1 MPMLMLIGTHA
12 YAESL
17 IGEGAGKSVN
27 EARENALAVLSQQIL
42 VDVDSTVRSRVST
55 DNDEVNKSAETDIQ
69 LESHIKFQGIIFE
82 PAKRKRKIYHVRAVL
97 SDDALRQTI
106 LYLAG
111 NLPDDIEGLTKLQIS
126 NSYHEVRQLTALI
139 NFAAQKKLN
148 IPNRNGIASKAAE
161 IEKKL
166 QLRVGNYGWVR
177 FIPPANV
184 SFNDSF
190 TITINEQDFAVAS
203 KIFLPV
209 GSYRYQI
216 SRDDF
221 ASETGILRV
230 SRSREERVNLALV
243 RLPAQPIRVA
253 INING
258 ASEKSKNTITRALEE
273 SLLAY
278 NVQIDSASDLKLIV
292 DADSQANDA
301 VKDFEHVLVSLS
313 LSFNKSGRVIKTA
326 SENIRLFD
334 ADASAVSAY
343 QWQKLAQKTLL
354 QLLSGDGLVSI
365 AESN

>member
-1 MPMLMLIGTHA
+1 MLMLIGTHA
-12 YAESL
+12 YAEPL
-17 IGEGAGKSVN
+17 IGEGEGKSVN

-42 VDVDSTVRSRVST
+42 VDVDSAVRSRVST
-55 DNDEVNKSAETDIQ
+55 DNDEVSTSAETDIQ

-82 PAKRKRKIYHVRAVL
+82 AAKRKKKIYYVRAVL

-111 NLPDDIEGLTKLQIS
+111 NLPNDIEGLTKLQIS
-126 NSYHEVRQLTALI
+126 NSYHETRQLIALL
-139 NFAAQKKLN
+139 NFAAQKNLN
-148 IPNRNGIASKAAE
+148 IPNRNGIASKAAD

-190 TITINEQDFAVAS
+190 TITINEQDFAVAN

-216 SRDDF
+216 SREDF
-221 ASETGILRV
+221 ASETGVLRI

-243 RLPAQPIRVA
+243 RLPAQPISVA
-253 INING
+253 ITINS
-258 ASEKSKNTITRALEE
+258 ASDKSRNSITRALEE
-273 SLLAY
+273 ILLAY
-278 NVQIDSASDLKLIV
+278 NVQIDNDSDLKLV
-292 DADSQANDA
+292 VNADSQSNNA

-313 LSFNKSGRVIKTA
+313 LSFTKSGRNIATA

-334 ADASAVSAY
+334 AETDEISAY
-343 QWQKLAQKTLL
+343 QWQKLAQQTLL
-354 QLLSGDGLVSI
+354 QLLSGDGLVNI
-365 AESN
+365 AEK

>member
-1 MPMLMLIGTHA
+1 MLMLVGTQA

-17 IGEGAGKSVN
+17 IGEGEGKTVN

-42 VDVDSTVRSRVST
+42 VDVDSAVRSTVST
-55 DNDEVNKSAETDIQ
+55 NNDEVNKSAEIDVQ
-69 LESHIKFQGIIFE
+69 LESHIKFQGIVFE
-82 PAKRKRKIYHVRAVL
+82 KAKRKRKIYYIRAIL

-111 NLPDDIEGLTKLQIS
+111 NLPDNIEGLTKLQIS
-126 NSYHEVRQLTALI
+126 NSYHEVRQLTALL
-139 NFAAQKKLN
+139 NFAAQKSLN
-148 IPNRNGIASKAAE
+148 IPGRNGIASKAAN
-161 IEKKL
+161 IEKQL

-184 SFNDSF
+184 PFNDSF

-216 SRDDF
+216 SRDSF
-221 ASETGILRV
+221 ASESGVLRI
-230 SRSREERVNLALV
+230 SRSREERINLALV
-243 RLPAQPIRVA
+243 RLPAQPISVA
-253 INING
+253 IIINS
-258 ASEKSKNTITRALEE
+258 ASEKSRTTITRALEE

-278 NVQIDSASDLKLIV
+278 QVQIDNKSDLKLFV
-292 DADSQANDA
+292 DADSQANNA

-313 LSFNKSGRVIKTA
+313 LSFNKAGRIIATG

-334 ADASAVSAY
+334 ADASAVGAF

-354 QLLSGDGLVSI
+354 QLLAGDGLVTI
-365 AESN
+365 AEGK